1 MSDQQNHIYMV
12 DRDLPGITME
22 QLAGAQQA
30 AIVTSEQFAAA
41 GKPVRYLR
49 SLFVPGEAHCM
60 CLFEAPA
67 AELVKEVNEVA
78 QLPYT
83 RIVEALDLPP
93 A

>member
-1 MSDQQNHIYMV
+1 
-12 DRDLPGITME
+12 
-22 QLAGAQQA
+22 LAGAQQA
-30 AIVTSEQFAAA
+30 AIATSQQFSVA

-49 SLFVPGEAHCM
+49 SVFVPGESHCM

-67 AELVKEVNEVA
+67 AELVKEVNEAA